1 MCHDSKQELADVC
14 REACV
19 KSYGNMTSMSF
30 IVQKSLEKHA
40 TPEQTYDHS
49 SIMNHSMLLGHTD
62 ETSNQFL
69 KKFLKW

>member
-1 MCHDSKQELADVC
+1 
-14 REACV
+14 
-19 KSYGNMTSMSF
+19 MTSTSF
-30 IVQKSLEKHA
+30 IVQKSLENHA

-69 KKFLKW
+69 KKFLK